1 MATVSADTSPLIE
14 ALRWFDDDSRPKR
27 ASRIEWASSL
37 YQSPGMVAGE
47 LVQLNLMEEARVC
60 YINGQFLAAM
70 LCATSAVEH
79 LLVAEVEERICQ
91 SAKLTFGPLIE
102 KADAMGLL
110 PPEVIER
117 LKVLNERR
125 NPVAH
130 RRPPEDKS
138 TLTSRYLEKKVHP
151 NVLLEADAKHSLEV
165 MYEVFLLLLKR
176 CA

>member
-1 MATVSADTSPLIE
+1 MATVSADMSPLIE

-60 YINGQFLAAM
+60 YINGQFLATM

-79 LLVAEVEERICQ
+79 LLVAELEERINL
-91 SAKLTFGPLIE
+91 SGKLTLGPLIE
-102 KADAMGLL
+102 KADAMSLL

-130 RRPPEDKS
+130 RRPPEDES
-138 TLTSRYLEKKVHP
+138 TLASRYLQKKVHP
-151 NVLLEADAKHSLEV
+151 NVLLEADAKLSLEV

-176 CA
+176 YA